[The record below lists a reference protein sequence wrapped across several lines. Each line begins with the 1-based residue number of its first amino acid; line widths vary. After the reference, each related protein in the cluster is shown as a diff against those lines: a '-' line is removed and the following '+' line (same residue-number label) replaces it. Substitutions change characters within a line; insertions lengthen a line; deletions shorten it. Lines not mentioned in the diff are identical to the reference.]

1 MSWWLRGLI
10 VLVVIL
16 IAGVLFP
23 YLTRVTMG
31 SGEGPL
37 TIVVQVVDE
46 TGEPLPGATVSLLV
60 SDYAEDAGGCRA
72 AQTAVTDSHGVATI
86 TERFQFAG
94 RTTTIL
100 GRTRTFV
107 TARHAI
113 RCECDGSAP
122 IDSRPLTLE
131 PPRFDYEAGPPY
143 VLPILIR
150 MEPLAPE
157 GE

>member
-1 MSWWLRGLI
+1 MSWWLRVLI

-16 IAGVLFP
+16 IAGISFAS
-23 YLTRVTMG
+23 LTKVTMG

-60 SDYAEDAGGCRA
+60 PDDAEDAGGWSA
-72 AQTAVTDSHGVATI
+72 AQTAAADSYGVATI
-86 TERFQFAG
+86 TERFQIAFRG
-94 RTTTIL
+94 STVF
-100 GRTRTFV
+100 GDTRTFV
-107 TARHAI
+107 TAWHAI
-113 RCECDGSAP
+113 RCECDGFAP
-122 IDSRPLTLE
+122 IDCRPLTAE
-131 PPRFDYEAGPPY
+131 PPRFKEVAGPPY
-143 VLPILIR
+143 VLPVLIR